1 MKNTGAR
8 PRNLTAAM
16 KRARGSSRGVT
27 LRRYESG
34 RPLRTQSNC
43 PAGKRRSEAM
53 RLRSTKRLVPT
64 RNPAFSCCPSRVHDW
79 TSSQIIAFTDSLTGN
94 AGSVAN
100 EARAV

>member
-1 MKNTGAR
+1 
-8 PRNLTAAM
+8 M

-34 RPLRTQSNC
+34 RPPRTQSNC
-43 PAGKRRSEAM
+43 PAGNRRSEAM
-53 RLRSTKRLVPT
+53 RLMSSEAAGADRGIRP
-64 RNPAFSCCPSRVHDW
+64 FSCCPSRVHDW